1 MAVLRAECQ
10 GAPCPATGHQ
20 KDLSIA
26 KGPNEAAGEKESV
39 DKVEEQAAFQVTWPN
54 IYNVICKGTAKE
66 ETGGAAS
73 SISIITH
80 PECENNQQICPSSS
94 ERVPYSTGSKQYS
107 LLESFEHI
115 PNNVAN
121 ATEGKM
127 SPAAWK
133 SRSHNKAKKKRRKKA
148 SKVHL
153 QVVKQPETRPA
164 KTPEQESCPPIPV
177 QEDEPWNSTFYNSRT
192 LWLTGSLKEPSG
204 TQFNA
209 AKDGKILQTDQ
220 LATASEKRI
229 KELHKLISPSQYFY
243 HVGVVGKLHDRGDVL
258 PQPETTHPDPC
269 TLQHSSFLNPKLS
282 PLEDFLH
289 YQSQSNA
296 SLKLFLDDPTCSI
309 EEYHL
314 SGLKLEHCVQ
324 KYGDS
329 PSHTVSDNL
338 SVEECTVDALKG
350 SVSLG
355 EPNNLTGLAK
365 TWRECEHRT
374 CGYDQD
380 DSVNEGVILS
390 EKLQPVDY
398 EYREDIQWSKF
409 PEILGSGSFGDVYK
423 VKDTTTGFQ
432 CAAKKIHV
440 SRFRAEE
447 LTTCT
452 GLTVPQVVPVYGAVK
467 EGHWITIFMK
477 LLEGGSV
484 GQLIQQRGY
493 LPEDLT
499 LHYMSQVLAGLEH
512 LHVHN
517 ILHGDVKAD
526 NILLS
531 GDGNQV
537 FLCDF
542 GHSAH
547 LSPDHLGNSL
557 VTGDYT
563 PGTETHMAPE
573 IVMGKQCNS
582 KVDIWSSCCMMLH
595 MLNGCHPWTRYHSHP
610 FCLKIAR
617 EPPPVRE
624 IPPCCNPFTAE
635 AIREGLVKDPVKRA
649 TAAEL
654 TEKVNLALQKV
665 GGLRSPWKGAYQE
678 PRHLPPVAENS
689 SNTQPSPVA
698 PANPI
703 LKIPKTGPQPATS
716 LQPATKLQ
724 PATGPPFQAITQ
736 QQLPLMHEETGS
748 QSSNKDKEKSVT
760 CEIMCQSSRSLKTI
774 GSTERRRTC
783 SELELHQMEIELLLN
798 SLSQPY
804 SLEEHE
810 QMLSFLSIDSMSDF
824 DSYKK
829 DSLNMS
835 LSRRDNVSS
844 GSSGI
849 HSWNSQAE
857 GQNSSWHCLLS
868 RSRQTDTPSYFNGVK
883 IQVQSMRGDTL
894 HIREYRKVKVRDVA
908 LGISG
913 QIEVSEFSLMMKDDQ
928 LVEYDMEVPDSGIE
942 LYCTLAPDCVSG
954 WTWRVKNGK
963 LEKRQKGS

>member
-10 GAPCPATGHQ
+10 GAPYPATGHQ

-26 KGPNEAAGEKESV
+26 KGSSEAAVEKPSTV
-39 DKVEEQAAFQVTWPN
+39 GKAEEQEVFQVTWPN
-54 IYNVICKGTAKE
+54 LYNVICKGTAKE
-66 ETGGAAS
+66 ETDGAAR

-94 ERVPYSTGSKQYS
+94 QRVLYSTGSKQYS
-107 LLESFEHI
+107 LLENFEHI

-127 SPAAWK
+127 APAAWK

-148 SKVHL
+148 SKVRL
-153 QVVKQPETRPA
+153 QVGEQPATRLA

-177 QEDEPWNSTFYNSRT
+177 QEDEPWNSTFYDSRT
-192 LWLTGSLKEPSG
+192 LWLTGSLKEPSVI
-204 TQFNA
+204 QFNS

-220 LATASEKRI
+220 LPTVPEKRI
-229 KELHKLISPSQYFY
+229 KELHKLISPNQYFY
-243 HVGVVGKLHDRGDVL
+243 HVGAVGKLHHRGDVL
-258 PQPETTHPDPC
+258 PQPETTHPEPC
-269 TLQHSSFLNPKLS
+269 TLQHSSFVNPKVS
-282 PLEDFLH
+282 PLQYFLH
-289 YQSQSNA
+289 NQSQSEA
-296 SLKLFLDDPTCSI
+296 SLKLFLDDPTYSI

-314 SGLKLEHCVQ
+314 SDHKLEHSVL

-329 PSHTVSDNL
+329 SVHAISDNL

-355 EPNNLTGLAK
+355 ELHNLTGLAK
-365 TWRECEHRT
+365 TWSESEHRS
-374 CGYDQD
+374 CGYRRD
-380 DSVNEGVILS
+380 DSVNEGVLLS

-398 EYREDIQWSKF
+398 EYREEAQWSKF
-409 PEILGSGSFGDVYK
+409 PENLGSGSFGEVYK

-477 LLEGGSV
+477 LFEGGSV

-493 LPEDLT
+493 LPEDLA

-512 LHVHN
+512 LHARN

-531 GDGNQV
+531 GDGNRA

-547 LSPDHLGNSL
+547 LSPDNLGKSL

-617 EPPPVRE
+617 DPPPVRE
-624 IPPCCNPFTAE
+624 IPPCCNPITAE
-635 AIREGLVKDPVKRA
+635 AIREGLIKDPVKRA
-649 TAAEL
+649 SAAEL
-654 TEKVNLALQKV
+654 MEKVNLALQKE
-665 GGLRSPWKGAYQE
+665 GGLRSQWKGAYKE
-678 PRHLPPVAENS
+678 PRHLPAAENCC
-689 SNTQPSPVA
+689 NLQPSPAA

-716 LQPATKLQ
+716 LQPAAKLQ
-724 PATGPPFQAITQ
+724 PATGPPFQAFTQ
-736 QQLPLMHEETGS
+736 QQLPLMHDDTGS
-748 QSSNKDKEKSVT
+748 QTSNKGTEKPVT
-760 CEIMCQSSRSLKTI
+760 WEIMCQSSRSLKTSKSI
-774 GSTERRRTC
+774 SSTDKRRTC
-783 SELELHQMEIELLLN
+783 SEQELYQMEIELLLN

-810 QMLSFLSIDSMSDF
+810 QMLSCLSIESLSEF
-824 DSYKK
+824 DSYEK
-829 DSLNMS
+829 DPLNMS
-835 LSRRDNVSS
+835 LSQRDTV
-844 GSSGI
+844 SSGI

-857 GQNSSWHCLLS
+857 GQDSSWHCLLS

-883 IQVQSMRGDTL
+883 IQVQSPRGDSL
-894 HIREYRKVKVRDVA
+894 HIREYRRVKVRDVA

-942 LYCTLAPDCVSG
+942 LYCTLAPDCASG

-963 LEKRQKGS
+963 LERRPQGS